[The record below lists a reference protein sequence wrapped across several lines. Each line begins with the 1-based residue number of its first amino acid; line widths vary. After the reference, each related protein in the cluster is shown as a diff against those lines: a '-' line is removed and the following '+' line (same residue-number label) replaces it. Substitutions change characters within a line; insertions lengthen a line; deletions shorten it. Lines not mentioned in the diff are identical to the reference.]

1 MADRA
6 AGGGRF
12 HARDRPERSLN
23 VVEATLRRVVADLG
37 SLDAPWALVG
47 GFAVSA
53 LAEPRFTRD
62 VDIVVA
68 VGTDAEAES
77 LVHAL
82 ARAGYTTRTT
92 VDHDISGRLAMVR
105 LQAPA
110 PLPLLVDLRFASSG
124 IEPELVAGAEV
135 LDVLPDLDVPVVSRA
150 GLVVT
155 KLLARDDASRPQDA
169 ADLLALRGGL
179 TADDLE
185 EARRLAALVTARGY
199 SRGRDLIAMVDQL
212 GDT

>member
-1 MADRA
+1 M
-6 AGGGRF
+6 
-12 HARDRPERSLN
+12 
-23 VVEATLRRVVADLG
+23 
-37 SLDAPWALVG
+37 
-47 GFAVSA
+47 
-53 LAEPRFTRD
+53 
-62 VDIVVA
+62 VA